1 MKKFNYIYLTT
12 NTING
17 KIYVGQHSTDNLED
31 GYIGSGTLLKL
42 ALQKYGKNNFSKEI
56 LAYADTQNKLDYLE
70 KFYIRKYKSRELE
83 NGYNLTD
90 GGAGFCGL
98 VFTDEHRR
106 KIAEKLKGNTHTLG
120 YICSDETKQKISKA
134 NKGKKRTEEQKALM
148 SEKTIGRYKGN
159 KNPMYGVHRYGE
171 EAPAYGVKQRKYKYL
186 SPLGEIKEMRKST
199 ATRYYKDW
207 RIIA

>member
-1 MKKFNYIYLTT
+1 MKKYNYIYLTT
-12 NTING
+12 NKING
-17 KIYVGQHSTDNLED
+17 KIYVGQHSTDNLND
-31 GYIGSGTLLKL
+31 GYIGSGTLLKM
-42 ALQKYGKNNFSKEI
+42 ALKKYGINNFSKEI

-70 KFYIRKYKSRELE
+70 KFYIRKYKSRELY

-120 YICSDETKQKISKA
+120 YICSEETKQKISKA
-134 NKGKKRTEEQKALM
+134 NKGKKRTYDFKKRM
-148 SEKTIGRYKGN
+148 SEFAKGKYSGTN
-159 KNPMYGVHRYGE
+159 NPMYGVHRFGE
-171 EAPAYGVKQRKYKYL
+171 ESPAWGANHKKYKYI
-186 SPLGEIKEMRKST
+186 SPSGEIKEMRKST

-207 RIIA
+207 RLIA